1 MASSTGA
8 QKPKDFL
15 KQILGRPVLVK
26 LNSGSD
32 YRGVLSCLDGH
43 MNIALEQTEE
53 YYAKTGSITLIPY
66 LFLLLPAAFIAFIIC
81 YYGAWLAQGA
91 ESRLYLGSY
100 LGKDVIIKH
109 RFSKKYRHPDLDSR
123 LIKEHSKAEVRCLIR
138 CQNAGINTPTIYYA
152 DDSFVVLEYL
162 KTASR
167 CRDVVDKYL
176 KANDSEGLGKLA
188 KSMGFVIGNLHKN
201 NIIHGDL
208 TTSNILV
215 DTNGEIYLIDFGLG
229 TKRAL
234 LSTHPQYTED
244 LFNIF
249 LESYRSQLGKQ
260 AKDVIKKYEEIRLR
274 GRKRSMEG

>member
-53 YYAKTGSITLIPY
+53 YS
-66 LFLLLPAAFIAFIIC
+66 
-81 YYGAWLAQGA
+81 QGA

-229 TKRAL
+229 QVEGNAEDKGVDVYVLERAL